1 MNIKLL
7 THPTMKNVRVFVCE
21 NYDELSE
28 KASAIVGGAM
38 QQKEGFILGLAT
50 GSSPVGLYQGL
61 IKQYENGVLDFSKV
75 KSYNLDEYYPIAP
88 ENDQSYVYFMNKN
101 LFDHVNIDKANVH
114 LPDGNAADVEKAC
127 SDYEKEISDLG
138 GVDLQVLGIG
148 SNGHIGFNEP
158 CDEFVGPT
166 HVVTLT
172 ENTIKDNSRFFA
184 SADLVPRKAVSMGIG
199 TIMNAKQIVLVANG
213 KNKADA
219 IKAALEGPV
228 VPAVPASVLQFH
240 QNVTFVL
247 DKDAAS
253 KLEIFKEN

>member
-1 MNIKLL
+1 
-7 THPTMKNVRVFVCE
+7 
-21 NYDELSE
+21 
-28 KASAIVGGAM
+28 
-38 QQKEGFILGLAT
+38 
-50 GSSPVGLYQGL
+50 
-61 IKQYENGVLDFSKV
+61 
-75 KSYNLDEYYPIAP
+75 
-88 ENDQSYVYFMNKN
+88 MNKN

-228 VPAVPASVLQFH
+228 VPGVPASVLQFH
-240 QNVTFVL
+240 KNVTFVL